1 MVNTKNTRKRIQT
14 QEQDMTK
21 EKDTDTKK
29 NFIIFYALFAILAVV
44 LIYMTFF
51 ADAQKIVAAIG
62 LTNTYVI
69 MFVITLVTGMST
81 LSSGLIYTSLF
92 TFIKGGAHPVVIGAI
107 AGIGAA
113 AGDIFFYYIFSKG
126 HDSMPKKAQAKVK
139 RVMHWFDHRDAR
151 IVPFFIVMWVFLP
164 LPNDI
169 LTFSI
174 SILGYPLKKVL
185 PFLVLGDLGHMLLA
199 SILFSITFV

>member
-81 LSSGLIYTSLF
+81 SVSYTHL
-92 TFIKGGAHPVVIGAI
+92 T
-107 AGIGAA
+107 
-113 AGDIFFYYIFSKG
+113 
-126 HDSMPKKAQAKVK
+126 
-139 RVMHWFDHRDAR
+139 
-151 IVPFFIVMWVFLP
+151 LP
-164 LPNDI
+164 
-169 LTFSI
+169 T
-174 SILGYPLKKVL
+174 K
-185 PFLVLGDLGHMLLA
+185 
-199 SILFSITFV
+199 